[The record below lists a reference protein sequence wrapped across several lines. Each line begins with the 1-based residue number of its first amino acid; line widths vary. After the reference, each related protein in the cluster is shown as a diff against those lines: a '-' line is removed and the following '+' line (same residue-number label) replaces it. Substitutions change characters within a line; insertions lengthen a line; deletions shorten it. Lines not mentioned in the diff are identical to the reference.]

1 MSKRRLTKKERDA
14 RDAQWLASI
23 RRSIEEGNSI
33 FNQGLAAALQMY
45 GAMRGQLASVLHG
58 VWAHWTGY
66 MLSVGQENEDGSVT
80 IPAEY
85 VERWRRQ
92 METPREFNFGDHGT
106 VNVRYV
112 RMNEGELRVVLNA
125 LVAQVKRDEKE
136 LGTWLLGVSE
146 EDMESFRNAPAESY
160 AGWWQNEM
168 EQRATLQERLQKEF
182 PAELATVQDCCRIV
196 FVGVGILPSHH
207 PGQRPC
213 LAQVI

>member
-92 METPREFNFGDHGT
+92 METPSYCFCRGWDFAQPSPRPAPLSGPSYIRKDGT
-106 VNVRYV
+106 N
-112 RMNEGELRVVLNA
+112 
-125 LVAQVKRDEKE
+125 D
-136 LGTWLLGVSE
+136 
-146 EDMESFRNAPAESY
+146 
-160 AGWWQNEM
+160 
-168 EQRATLQERLQKEF
+168 
-182 PAELATVQDCCRIV
+182 
-196 FVGVGILPSHH
+196 
-207 PGQRPC
+207 
-213 LAQVI
+213 